1 MGAGLVSK
9 SQVLLIAIGGQ
20 FPGFVRPGWER
31 RVFTVG
37 QEADWDGWRER
48 EREREGHRTC
58 TAIVGQEGRGERP
71 GPGPVVVDHNVTQDA
86 LYGLAS
92 VLV

>member
-1 MGAGLVSK
+1 MHYKDLVLEYTPMF
-9 SQVLLIAIGGQ
+9 VLPDI
-20 FPGFVRPGWER
+20 FPGLAGWER

-37 QEADWDGWRER
+37 QEADWDGW
-48 EREREGHRTC
+48 REREGHRTC

-92 VLV
+92 VLE